1 MKSKKAIFTTEEVI
15 AVTLANHKALQ
26 LDDYDWKKYLLVT
39 PLGFELHD
47 KLFWSLTDRQE
58 NAFEECMEVADDDVG
73 EYIDKLWERH
83 GEFLITPEE
92 NVIRSW
98 SKEDQDLW
106 TSIEGY
112 TQAAFDDFIE

>member
-1 MKSKKAIFTTEEVI
+1 MKPKKAIFTTEEVI
-15 AVTLANHKALQ
+15 AVTLASHKALQ

-39 PLGFELHD
+39 PIGFELHD
-47 KLFWSLTDRQE
+47 KLFWELTDRQE
-58 NAFEECMEVADDDVG
+58 NSFEECMEVADYDVG

-83 GEFLITPEE
+83 GEFPITPEE

-106 TSIEGY
+106 TSIEGF
-112 TQAAFDDFIE
+112 TQAAFDDYIE